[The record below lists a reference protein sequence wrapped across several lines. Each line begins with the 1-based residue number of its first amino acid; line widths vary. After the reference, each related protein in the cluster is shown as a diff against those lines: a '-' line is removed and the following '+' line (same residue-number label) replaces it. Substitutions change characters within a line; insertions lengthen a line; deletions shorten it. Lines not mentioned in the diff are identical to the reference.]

1 METNNDL
8 KMCWERGKA
17 MEAIPALVTG
27 RDFREIAALQV
38 RKQFKKVGEFLW
50 AAITYQV
57 ILYSFLA
64 HTIVRQWGDDR
75 IVLLCVVGGALYVP
89 ITVALLRR
97 VRELFG
103 RVSEGNGSAVPDV
116 VGHVEKEYARLASF
130 FRFKKRMDWIGVP
143 VSCGIIVLVTF
154 TLFVGGGQP
163 WAILGLFVVWVGLS
177 TIAIRAE
184 NKKRFV
190 VPLRHL
196 ELVLDDLKRV

>member
-8 KMCWERGKA
+8 KTCWERGKA

-27 RDFREIAALQV
+27 RDFREIAASQV
-38 RKQFKKVGEFLW
+38 RQQFKKVGEFVW

-57 ILYSFLA
+57 ILYSFLT
-64 HTIVRQWGDDR
+64 HTIVRHWGEGR
-75 IVLLCVVGGALYVP
+75 IVLLCVAGGALYVP
-89 ITVALLRR
+89 MTVALLRR

-103 RVSEGNGSAVPDV
+103 RVSEANGSAVPDV
-116 VGHVEKEYARLASF
+116 VAHVEREYGRLASF

>member
-8 KMCWERGKA
+8 KTCWERGKA

-27 RDFREIAALQV
+27 RDLREIAASQV
-38 RKQFKKVGEFLW
+38 RKQFKKVGEFVW

-57 ILYSFLA
+57 ILYSFLT
-64 HTIVRQWGDDR
+64 HTIVRHWGEGR
-75 IVLLCVVGGALYVP
+75 IVLLCVAGGALYVP
-89 ITVALLRR
+89 MTVALLRR

-103 RVSEGNGSAVPDV
+103 RVSEANGSAVPDV
-116 VGHVEKEYARLASF
+116 VAHVEREYGRLASF

>member
-1 METNNDL
+1 MEINNDL
-8 KMCWERGKA
+8 KTCWERGKA

-27 RDFREIAALQV
+27 SDFREIAASQV
-38 RKQFKKVGEFLW
+38 RKQFKRVAEFVW

-57 ILYSFLA
+57 ILYSFLT
-64 HTIVRQWGDDR
+64 HTIVRHWGDGR
-75 IVLLCVVGGALYVP
+75 IVLLCVAGGALYVP
-89 ITVALLRR
+89 MTVALLRR

-103 RVSEGNGSAVPDV
+103 RVSEANGSTVPDV
-116 VGHVEKEYARLASF
+116 VAHVEGEYARLASF

-163 WAILGLFVVWVGLS
+163 LASLGLFVAWVGLS